1 MIIPPDFKSYP
12 LQNVVINFGNQF
24 DMIAVKKLKKADRS
38 GQKWT
43 KLTIQVNFYPRDCRI
58 LYKFFSGDKD
68 RLTHEEY

>member
-43 KLTIQVNFYPRDCRI
+43 PLIFPDIFYS
-58 LYKFFSGDKD
+58 LFS
-68 RLTHEEY
+68 